1 MNHTQNHVT
10 NEQFVKIAELW
21 LNYGARVEEIAQKVG
36 IEDILLEAKV
46 IDRLCVVRDVLNTE
60 LNKKLLDILTGQI
73 ERGNNVNT

>member
-1 MNHTQNHVT
+1 MNHTQNDVT

-36 IEDILLEAKV
+36 IEDILLVAKV
-46 IDRLCVVRDVLNTE
+46 IDRLCVVRDMLNTE